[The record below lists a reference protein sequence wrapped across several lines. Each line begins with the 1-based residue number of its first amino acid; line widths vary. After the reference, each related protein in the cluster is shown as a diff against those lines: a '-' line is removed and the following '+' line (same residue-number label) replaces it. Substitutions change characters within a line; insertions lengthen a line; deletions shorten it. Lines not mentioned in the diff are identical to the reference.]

1 MIGQLSTNKN
11 FSGRPKKSIWQV
23 LATQSNKKPAKI
35 SLEGK
40 VSFCL
45 HHSIPHAGIV
55 QHQEATSQLERIPL
69 TKKGKAN
76 SFFILLRPCVMVC
89 FNFTP
94 PITTK
99 LRFTEPTKS
108 RRKQRLLPA
117 QTQCNDCVSQRPAL
131 KTNSADFATDRV
143 NSQHSHQGLLEH
155 SAIFHSRD
163 VSVCLH
169 QPPEPLPTPAA
180 ALKLHQQ
187 SSWSS
192 APAQG

>member
-1 MIGQLSTNKN
+1 MAS
-11 FSGRPKKSIWQV
+11 FSNTVEQKTCENLTRRK
-23 LATQSNKKPAKI
+23 T
-35 SLEGK
+35 

-45 HHSIPHAGIV
+45 HHSIPHASIV

-94 PITTK
+94 PVTTK

-108 RRKQRLLPA
+108 RRKSRGYYQHKCSA
-117 QTQCNDCVSQRPAL
+117 DDCVSQRPAL

-143 NSQHSHQGLLEH
+143 NSQHSHQRLLEH

-187 SSWSS
+187 SSQSS
-192 APAQG
+192 ASAQG